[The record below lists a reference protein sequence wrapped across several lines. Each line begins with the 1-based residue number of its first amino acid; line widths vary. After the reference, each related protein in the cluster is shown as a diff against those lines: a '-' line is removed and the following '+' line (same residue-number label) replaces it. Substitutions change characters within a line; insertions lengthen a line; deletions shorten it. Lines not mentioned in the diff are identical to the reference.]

1 MEPEAAPQVVPPGAE
16 NLVNVVVVSN
26 RVARTNGGEPV
37 MGGLAAALL
46 PAVRDFGAVWVGSSG
61 KFHAYPDKDAF
72 AEIEALGTGA
82 LATIDLPK
90 DHYARYYEGFANGAL
105 WPTLHSRADLI
116 HNTQED
122 YASYRYINAYMARSL
137 LRFCRDDAIYW
148 IQDYHF
154 LTLALELRKLGIRQP
169 IGFFLH
175 TPWPPFSVV
184 VGLPQHREL
193 VQAMLAYNLIGFQ
206 TPADRRNFAEYLT
219 QVLGLNVVDGHV
231 SGAHGI
237 CQLDVFPIGIDADD
251 FAVRASRAAKGVEV
265 SRLCASLQ
273 SERLIIGVDRV
284 DYSKGL
290 TNRIHAFERLLT
302 IHPPLRRRV
311 RLLQIAVPSRCGIK
325 AYDQLQLELSATVGE
340 VNGRIGEPD
349 WTPIRY
355 LNKGFDQ
362 ALLAGFYRVSQIGLV
377 TPLHDGMNLVAKEY
391 VAAQD
396 PANPGV
402 LVLSEFAGAAN
413 QLDAALLVNPHDID
427 GIAQALATAL
437 KMPREERI
445 ERWESMIEALRTTSL
460 HGWFSGFVNAL
471 KKSEQI
477 DLGKVPLSPDLP
489 HKGAA
494 IVPRVI
500 GR

>member
-1 MEPEAAPQVVPPGAE
+1 
-16 NLVNVVVVSN
+16 
-26 RVARTNGGEPV
+26 
-37 MGGLAAALL
+37 
-46 PAVRDFGAVWVGSSG
+46 
-61 KFHAYPDKDAF
+61 
-72 AEIEALGTGA
+72 
-82 LATIDLPK
+82 
-90 DHYARYYEGFANGAL
+90 
-105 WPTLHSRADLI
+105 
-116 HNTQED
+116 
-122 YASYRYINAYMARSL
+122 
-137 LRFCRDDAIYW
+137 
-148 IQDYHF
+148 
-154 LTLALELRKLGIRQP
+154 
-169 IGFFLH
+169 
-175 TPWPPFSVV
+175 V

-193 VQAMLAYNLIGFQ
+193 VQAMLAYDLIGFQ
-206 TPADRRNFAEYLT
+206 TPADRRNFVDYVT
-219 QVLGLNVVDGHV
+219 QVLGLSVVDGYV
-231 SGAHGI
+231 SSAQGT
-237 CQLDVFPIGIDADD
+237 CRLDVFPIGIDADE
-251 FAVRASRAAKGVEV
+251 FAVRAARATKGAEV

-273 SERLIIGVDRV
+273 NERLIIGVDRV

-325 AYDQLQLELSATVGE
+325 AYDQLQSELSSTVGD

-413 QLDAALLVNPHDID
+413 QLNAALLVNPHDID
-427 GIAQALATAL
+427 GIAHALATAL
-437 KMPREERI
+437 KMPREERV
-445 ERWESMIEALRTTSL
+445 ERWESMIAALRTTSL
-460 HGWFSGFVNAL
+460 HGWFSGFINAL
-471 KKSEQI
+471 KQSERI
-477 DLGKVPLSPDLP
+477 EPDKVPSSPGLLQKDT
-489 HKGAA
+489 A
-494 IVPRVI
+494 IAPRAI